1 MQEMDEWASEE
12 RLVESTGHLL
22 PEVREM
28 AEVRAA
34 FNEVLQTSELYRR
47 VNSRLSESY
56 SAAQRAL
63 SAGAAKLKG
72 ELATM
77 RQAVSAHCTLLEGES
92 GRLAAQV
99 EEERRR
105 QEEGAAEEERRE
117 RRRREEE
124 VRRAREQERREKERR
139 EEERRREEE
148 DERRR
153 QADLPMRER
162 AFASEVA
169 PLLAKVRRSGKP
181 FVDPVFAPT
190 GTRLLPP
197 EMRSGRQVECRRAQ

>member
-1 MQEMDEWASEE
+1 MDEWAPEE
-12 RLVESTGHLL
+12 RLEESMGHLL

-63 SAGAAKLKG
+63 SADAAKLKG

-77 RQAVSAHCTLLEGES
+77 RQAVSAHCTLLEDES

-99 EEERRR
+99 ER
-105 QEEGAAEEERRE
+105 QG
-117 RRRREEE
+117 
-124 VRRAREQERREKERR
+124 
-139 EEERRREEE
+139 
-148 DERRR
+148 
-153 QADLPMRER
+153 
-162 AFASEVA
+162 S
-169 PLLAKVRRSGKP
+169 S
-181 FVDPVFAPT
+181 
-190 GTRLLPP
+190 
-197 EMRSGRQVECRRAQ
+197 

>member
-1 MQEMDEWASEE
+1 MDEWAPEE
-12 RLVESTGHLL
+12 RLEESMGHLL

-47 VNSRLSESY
+47 VKSRLSESY

-63 SAGAAKLKG
+63 SASAAKLKG

-99 EEERRR
+99 E
-105 QEEGAAEEERRE
+105 
-117 RRRREEE
+117 
-124 VRRAREQERREKERR
+124 
-139 EEERRREEE
+139 
-148 DERRR
+148 
-153 QADLPMRER
+153 
-162 AFASEVA
+162 
-169 PLLAKVRRSGKP
+169 
-181 FVDPVFAPT
+181 
-190 GTRLLPP
+190 
-197 EMRSGRQVECRRAQ
+197 